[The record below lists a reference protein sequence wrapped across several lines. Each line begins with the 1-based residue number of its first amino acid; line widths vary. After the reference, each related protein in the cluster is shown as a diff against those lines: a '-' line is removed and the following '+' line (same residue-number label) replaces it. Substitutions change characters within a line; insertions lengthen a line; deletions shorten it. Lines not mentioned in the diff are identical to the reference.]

1 MASLRSDIFF
11 ALSNSEHYPL
21 KSCCAAGGA
30 IGVLSGWLLLGEVIQ
45 NYVYIGGLCI
55 FLGIFLVN
63 WSGRK
68 NQKKTSSI

>member
-21 KSCCAAGGA
+21 KSCFAAGGA
-30 IGVLSGWLLLGEVIQ
+30 IGVLSGWLLLGEVIRD
-45 NYVYIGGLCI
+45 YVYMGGLCI

-63 WSGRK
+63 WTGRTNNK
-68 NQKKTSSI
+68 EAWFK